1 MRSLRRAFQAARASA
16 GRPRAAS
23 TQLREQLRLRR
34 VVREHLRVPLNAEAE
49 ACGRVP
55 DGLDGAV
62 GRSGGDAQARAERV
76 DRLVVERVDLESVA
90 AGEPAEQRV
99 ALDVRAEPRVTR
111 MAVSGRIE
119 VGASAEDEPVDPAQ
133 Q

>member
-1 MRSLRRAFQAARASA
+1 
-16 GRPRAAS
+16 
-23 TQLREQLRLRR
+23 
-34 VVREHLRVPLNAEAE
+34 VPLNAEAE